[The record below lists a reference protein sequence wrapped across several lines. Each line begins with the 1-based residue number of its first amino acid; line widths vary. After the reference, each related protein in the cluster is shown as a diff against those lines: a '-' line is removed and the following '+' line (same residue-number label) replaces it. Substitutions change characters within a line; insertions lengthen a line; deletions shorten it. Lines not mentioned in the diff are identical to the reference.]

1 MARKGTS
8 LPPRPQPTKAQR
20 RRLEQRTQRLAIVVG
35 ILVLLG
41 IAAIPL
47 CGYYNTFVSPPRS
60 TVIRVNDTSF
70 SLGYLFKLLRMNATM
85 SQLTGSE
92 TSVGSLPFYL
102 MQDIED
108 GELIKQ
114 AAPTLGLLVSDEE
127 LTQEIKNRL
136 MPPPTEGEETD
147 PAQLEREFKERLRN
161 FLNQIQISE
170 SEYRE
175 LVKKDLLRTKL
186 GDLLSKDV
194 PTIDEQVNVQ
204 MILVGSQ
211 ETMDSVLSRL
221 QAGEDFGAIADDVS
235 LAKDNTEA
243 GGSLGWVPHNVFPVL
258 DELLFSLEVG
268 KVSEPMPLSDGI
280 YLFKVTDKA
289 DAMAISEQNKE
300 ILKTRAT
307 ENWLTQERQ
316 SAKIYRC
323 FGQRS
328 PGAQK
333 TKCNWQYDWLMEN
346 LSSSGS

>member
-8 LPPRPQPTKAQR
+8 LPPRPHSTRAQR

-35 ILVLLG
+35 IVVLLG

-47 CGYYNTFVSPPRS
+47 CGYYNTFVSPPKS
-60 TVIRVNDTSF
+60 TVVRVNDVSF

-85 SQLTGSE
+85 SKATGSDI
-92 TSVGSLPFYL
+92 SVGSLPFYL

-114 AAPTLGLLVSDEE
+114 AAPTLGLSVSDEE
-127 LTQEIKNRL
+127 ATQEMKNRL
-136 MPPPTEGEETD
+136 VPPPAEGEQTD

-161 FLNQIQISE
+161 FLTTIQISE
-170 SEYRE
+170 GEYRE
-175 LVKKDLLRTKL
+175 LVKKDLLRSKL
-186 GDLLSKDV
+186 GELLSKDV

-204 MILVGSQ
+204 MIRVNSQ
-211 ETMDSVLSRL
+211 ETMDSILGRL
-221 QAGEDFGAIADDVS
+221 KAGEDFGAVADDVS
-235 LAKDNTEA
+235 MAKDSTEA
-243 GGSLGWVPHNVFPVL
+243 GGSLGWLPHNVFPII

-268 KVSEPMPLSDGI
+268 KVSAPLPLSDGL

-289 DAMAISEQNKE
+289 GAMPISDQNKE
-300 ILKTRAT
+300 ILTTRAAD
-307 ENWLTQERQ
+307 NWLAQERK
-316 SAKIYRC
+316 SAEIYRC

-328 PGAQK
+328 PGAKK
-333 TKCNWQYDWLMEN
+333 TDCNWQYDWLMEN